1 MTLQPEKKINML
13 YKKHET
19 KCHETKKDFI
29 FNFGFTLFFC
39 FIVGKDFTKNLR
51 GNPHFTAKKTKK
63 KRKENMAWYFVIFTV
78 AVTVAIQLTDFK

>member
-51 GNPHFTAKKTKK
+51 GNPHFTAKKQ